1 MRDNKRNVRIDVR
14 ILLLSKHLKEVAQ
27 KGKSFL
33 LVLYFANILRP
44 ENDNLTKG
52 LCYRSQIQM
61 PFQIVNNLLII
72 YQKVLQNFL
81 RLGSDKTFKNPHEIA
96 CKNRV

>member
-14 ILLLSKHLKEVAQ
+14 ILLLGKHLKKVAQ

-33 LVLYFANILRP
+33 LVLYFANILLL
-44 ENDNLTKG
+44 NSDNLTKG

-61 PFQIVNNLLII
+61 PFKMVNYLRILIKHINKQIKGFRIN
-72 YQKVLQNFL
+72 K
-81 RLGSDKTFKNPHEIA
+81 RFKNPREIA